1 MRVMYAHLRSLT
13 DLSAYSEETLEDVR
27 VMMEAIQASETELQ
41 NDLTAFLELEINFV
55 EQYLAVMQEVKADW

>member
-1 MRVMYAHLRSLT
+1 MYAHLRSLT

>member
-1 MRVMYAHLRSLT
+1 MWRLPILYSLT
-13 DLSAYSEETLEDVR
+13 NLLPYSEEALEDVR
-27 VMMEAIQASETELQ
+27 VMMEGIQASETELQ